1 MTAPLIVV
9 SGPPGSGKTTVAALL
24 AQHWSKSAHV
34 LGDHFFRYIVG
45 DWTDPSAPEAHE
57 QNGHVITIST
67 TAAAGYANAGYTTML
82 DGIFG
87 PWFLGEVQAAA
98 GELDV
103 HYVVL
108 RCDVETGV
116 ERACTRAETPAPEAV
131 VRKMHADFDQLAQYE
146 PFVVDTTA
154 TTPDQARDEVV
165 RRFEAGELR
174 LS

>member
-45 DWTDPSAPEAHE
+45 DWKDPSTVEAHE

-67 TAAAGYANAGYTTML
+67 NAAAGYAQAGYTTML

-98 GELDV
+98 GELDL

-116 ERACTRAETPAPEAV
+116 DRACNRAEVPAPEAV

-146 PFVVDTTA
+146 PFVVDTTS
-154 TTPDQARDEVV
+154 TTPEQARDEVI

-174 LS
+174 LA